1 MNPDYLM
8 LGHFTRDVLPD
19 RTTVPGGT
27 SLYAALTAH
36 CLGQNV
42 GVVSAP
48 AELPSRW
55 PNAIQIAFHPSPTP
69 PTFENRYTPEGRQ
82 QTLHAASMPISLDAI
97 PAAWRAAPLIHLG
110 PVLGETPE
118 QLVDAFPGALLG
130 VTPQG
135 WMRTWEEPLPSPV
148 IYRPWQ
154 PAPRVLERIDAL
166 ILSIEDVRGDEALV
180 AGYARH
186 CGLVALTRGAQ
197 GATLFVRGEP
207 HHIPA
212 FVVIERDPTGA
223 GDVFAAAL
231 LTRLH
236 ETGDAL
242 EAARFAAYV
251 AALSVEGAGIS
262 RIPTR
267 DQIKQGM
274 MARINEWE
282 AAVGN
287 TSEKLGESEALPQI
301 PTHPSYSD
309 RLIESE

>member
-1 MNPDYLM
+1 M

-19 RTTVPGGT
+19 GTTTPGGT

-36 CLGQNV
+36 HLGRNV

-48 AELPSRW
+48 AKLPAGW
-55 PNAIQIAFHPSPTP
+55 PAAIQIVFHPSPNP

-82 QTLHAASMPISLDAI
+82 QTLHTASQPITLDVI
-97 PAAWRAAPLIHLG
+97 PETWRTAPLIHLG

-118 QLVDAFPGALLG
+118 QLVNAFPNALLG

-135 WMRTWEEPLPSPV
+135 WMRTWDDPLPGPI

-154 PAPRVLERIDAL
+154 PTPRVLERIDAL
-166 ILSIEDVRGDEALV
+166 VLSIEDVRGDEALV

-186 CGLVALTRGAQ
+186 CALVALTRGAQ
-197 GATLFVRGEP
+197 GSTLFLRGVP
-207 HHIPA
+207 HHIAAFPA
-212 FVVIERDPTGA
+212 VERDPTGA

-231 LTRLH
+231 LIRLR

-242 EAARFAAYV
+242 DAARFASYV

-262 RIPTR
+262 RIPGRNEIEQGLAAQTT
-267 DQIKQGM
+267 IKETEIG
-274 MARINEWE
+274 
-282 AAVGN
+282 
-287 TSEKLGESEALPQI
+287 GEYAELA
-301 PTHPSYSD
+301 
-309 RLIESE
+309 